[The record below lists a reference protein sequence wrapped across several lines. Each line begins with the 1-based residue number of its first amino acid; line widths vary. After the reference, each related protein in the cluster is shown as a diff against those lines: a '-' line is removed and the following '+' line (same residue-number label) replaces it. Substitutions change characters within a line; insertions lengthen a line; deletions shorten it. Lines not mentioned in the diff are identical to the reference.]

1 MSIAG
6 AHIRTT
12 QRFVQRQIA
21 TGFEYDDFRGQ
32 GHGLGHNPVQTQYH
46 SFDNSGGGA
55 GSSRSHCSAHLADPA
70 TVSIVGAPIN
80 CGQPHLGT
88 DKGPEILRN
97 QGLSQHL
104 ATLDWRVEDAHD
116 LRCNLPSASDPPPPP
131 GANAKHCFA
140 VGRANESLAKVV
152 AEKAC
157 EGKFPLVLG
166 GDHSVGIGSVAGAL
180 RARPDTA
187 VLWVDAHADLNTPW
201 TSPSGNIHGMS
212 ISFLLDAVA
221 ASAGVSAPRELAG
234 LPLRAASATLPGF
247 AWLGASGQPGLRPDQ
262 LAYVGLRDVDKG
274 EAAILQELG
283 IRCFT
288 MHDVDRHGIGKT
300 VEMALDHLLGVGA
313 GAGGGRR
320 PLHLS
325 FDVDAVDPDLAPS
338 TGTVVRGGLTYREA
352 HFLAEAVACSGA
364 LTSMDMVE
372 VNPDLGRL
380 AEDDRAAESTA
391 GLAIQIIGSALGNT
405 IL

>member
-1 MSIAG
+1 M
-6 AHIRTT
+6 
-12 QRFVQRQIA
+12 
-21 TGFEYDDFRGQ
+21 
-32 GHGLGHNPVQTQYH
+32 
-46 SFDNSGGGA
+46 
-55 GSSRSHCSAHLADPA
+55 
-70 TVSIVGAPIN
+70 SIVGAPIN
-80 CGQPHLGT
+80 CGQPNLGT
-88 DKGPEILRN
+88 DKGPQILRD

-104 ATLDWRVEDAHD
+104 ASLDWRVEDTQD
-116 LRCNLPSASDPPPPP
+116 LQCAVPSAADPAPPP

-140 VGRANESLAKVV
+140 VGRANEALAHVV
-152 AEKAC
+152 AAKAR

-212 ISFLLDAVA
+212 ISFLLEAVA
-221 ASAGVSAPRELAG
+221 AASASARAPAELAG
-234 LPLRAASATLPGF
+234 KSLRAASATLPGF
-247 AWLGASGQPGLRPDQ
+247 AWLGAGDQPGLHPDQ
-262 LAYVGLRDVDKG
+262 LAYVGLRDVDEG
-274 EAAILQELG
+274 EVSILRELG
-283 IRCFT
+283 IRCYT
-288 MHDVDRHGIGKT
+288 MHDVDRHGIGET
-300 VEMALDHLLGVGA
+300 VEMALDYLLGA
-313 GAGGGRR
+313 GAGTSTDTGGSRR

-352 HFLAEAVACSGA
+352 HFLAEAVAGSGA

-372 VNPDLGRL
+372 VNPDLGGTST
-380 AEDDRAAESTA
+380 DNRAAESTA
-391 GLAIQIIGSALGNT
+391 GLAMQIIGSALGNT